1 MFALTVTK
9 TAPATASELQ
19 EVVGR
24 NMRRLRLARGFS
36 RRDLARA
43 TGLSR
48 GYVGRIENGKANLRA
63 TTLGAI
69 ADALGVAPAD
79 LFIP

>member
-1 MFALTVTK
+1 MNVTK

-19 EVVGR
+19 KIVGR
-24 NMRRLRLARGFS
+24 NTRRLRLARGFS
-36 RRDLARA
+36 RRDLAQA
-43 TGLSR
+43 SGLSR
-48 GYVGRIENGKANLRA
+48 GYVGQIENGRANLRA

-79 LFIP
+79 LLTL

>member
-1 MFALTVTK
+1 VFALTVTK
-9 TAPATASELQ
+9 TAPVAASELQ

-24 NMRRLRLARGFS
+24 NTRRLRLARGFS
-36 RRDLARA
+36 RRDLAQA

-48 GYVGRIENGKANLRA
+48 GYIGRIEAGRANLRA

-79 LFIP
+79 LLTL